1 MKLDVHG
8 IRFRL
13 WLVFIF
19 LAVGITVFI
28 GALQTGLIS
37 PYYRNSK
44 IRAVQT
50 VADSIQTD
58 LLAGKTTRE
67 GISSALRQ
75 TVNNN
80 ACVVIYSDRGT
91 KIYEA
96 DSIGAGCVFREPM
109 SQEVSDLLGRESM
122 ESMFEGDPKEYS
134 VNLTNTRTGQEMI
147 IYGRKISRNLANY
160 YMFVNSP
167 LEPVDSVVQFFT
179 RQYGIYTVMA
189 IIAASLVGLALA
201 RTLTDP
207 IVRMQKEAKKLEE
220 ADYSAS
226 FEGGSFSETQ
236 LLAQTLNSANE
247 KLSKIEEMRRD
258 LIANVSHDIRTPL
271 TDIRAYAEMIR
282 DISGDIPE
290 KREKHLDVIIRE
302 TEYMNRLVND
312 MSELSK
318 MQSGNE
324 TLNRENVDLSELIRD
339 VVDMDHKLAE
349 DAGVTIHTDIAEQL
363 TVFADELK
371 MTQVVANYL
380 SNAIKHTPAGKNVYV
395 KAWRLDDEETVRLE
409 VRDEGEGIPEDEIPY
424 IWDRYQKSS
433 RSFSRTMTSSG
444 LGLSIVKAI
453 GDMHG
458 ASYGVESKVDEGS
471 LFWFELRETHEA

>member
-1 MKLDVHG
+1 MKLDIHG

-13 WLVFIF
+13 WLVFTF
-19 LAVGITVFI
+19 LAVGITLFI

-44 IRAVQT
+44 IRSVQT
-50 VADSIQTD
+50 IADSIQKD
-58 LLAGKTTRE
+58 LLGKHTTRE

-80 ACVVIYSDRGT
+80 ACVVILNEQGK

-109 SQEVSDLLGRESM
+109 SPAVREIIYHENGSSPLSS
-122 ESMFEGDPKEYS
+122 ENREYS
-134 VNLTNTRTGQEMI
+134 VNLTNARTGQEMI
-147 IYGRKISRNLANY
+147 VYGRQIRQNLSNY
-160 YMFVNSP
+160 YMYVNSP

-179 RQYGIYTVMA
+179 RQYGLYTV
-189 IIAASLVGLALA
+189 IAVITASLAGLGLA
-201 RTLTDP
+201 RTLSDP
-207 IVRMQKEAKKLEE
+207 IVKMRKEAQKLAA
-220 ADYSAS
+220 ADYSAD
-226 FEGGSFSETQ
+226 FDGGTFSETK
-236 LLAQTLNSANE
+236 LLASTLNNANN

-282 DISGDIPE
+282 DISGDNPE

-324 TLNRENVDLSELIRD
+324 TLHFENVDLSELIRD
-339 VVDMDHKLAE
+339 VVDMDQKLAE
-349 DAGVTIHTDIAEQL
+349 DAGVVIHTEIPDHL

-371 MTQVVANYL
+371 ITQVVANYL
-380 SNAIKHTPAGKNVYV
+380 SNAIKYTPEGKNVYV
-395 KAWRLDDEETVRLE
+395 RAWTLPDEETVRIE
-409 VRDEGEGIPEDEIPY
+409 VADEGEGISAEELPY

-433 RSFSRTMTSSG
+433 RSFSRKMTSTG
-444 LGLSIVKAI
+444 LGLNIVKAI
-453 GDMHG
+453 ADLHH
-458 ASYGVESKVDEGS
+458 ASYGVTSKEGEGS
-471 LFWFELRETHEA
+471 TFWFELKETHEA

>member
-1 MKLDVHG
+1 M
-8 IRFRL
+8 
-13 WLVFIF
+13 F
-19 LAVGITVFI
+19 LAVGITMFI
-28 GALQTGLIS
+28 GVLQTGLIS

-50 VADSIQTD
+50 VADIIQD
-58 LLAGKTTRE
+58 ELLVGRPTRE

-80 ACVVIYSDRGT
+80 ACVLILNSSGKVV
-91 KIYEA
+91 YEA
-96 DSIGAGCVFREPM
+96 DSIGAGCVFRSPL
-109 SQEVSDLLGRESM
+109 SSEVNHLLDPENLANTLNRES
-122 ESMFEGDPKEYS
+122 PEYS
-134 VNLTNTRTGQEMI
+134 INMTNNTTGQEMI
-147 IYGRKISRNLANY
+147 IYGRQIRENLGNY
-160 YMFVNSP
+160 YMLVNSP

-179 RQYGIYTVMA
+179 RQYGIYMIVA
-189 IIAASLVGLALA
+189 IIVASIVGLGLA

-207 IVRMQKEAKKLEE
+207 IVRMRREAQKLAS
-220 ADYSAS
+220 ADYSGE
-226 FEGGSFSETQ
+226 FDGGTFTETQ
-236 LLAQTLNSANE
+236 MLAGTLNKANE
-247 KLSKIEEMRRD
+247 KLAKVEEMRRD

-302 TEYMNRLVND
+302 TQYMNMLVND

-324 TLNRENVDLSELIRD
+324 TLNAENIDLCEIISD
-339 VVDMDHKLAE
+339 VVDMDAKLAE
-349 DAGVTIHTDIAEQL
+349 DAGIILHTEMPDHLTI
-363 TVFADELK
+363 FADELK
-371 MTQVVANYL
+371 ITQVVANYL

-395 KAWRLDDEETVRLE
+395 RAWLKDDEETVRLE
-409 VRDEGEGIPEDEIPY
+409 VADEGEGIPEEDLPY

-433 RSFSRTMTSSG
+433 RSFSRTMTSTG

-453 GDMHG
+453 ADMHH
-458 ASYGVESKVDEGS
+458 AVCGVESKVGEGS
-471 LFWFELRETHEA
+471 VFWFELRETHEA